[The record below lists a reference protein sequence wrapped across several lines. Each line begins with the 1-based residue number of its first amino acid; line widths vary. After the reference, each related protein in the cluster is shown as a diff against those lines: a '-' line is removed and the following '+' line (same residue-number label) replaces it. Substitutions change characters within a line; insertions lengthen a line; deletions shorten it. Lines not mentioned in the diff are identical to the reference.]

1 MREPVFSQI
10 AEVDDS
16 VFGRVESK
24 LAVVDHA
31 RSRDGVSEDFAG
43 NSFNLNAK
51 SMQIESRTF
60 NLHEN
65 LPKNRANRK
74 SHFQSVRRLG
84 GLPEAQFRR
93 FKKNA
98 RVPAKV
104 VKRGVMREPK
114 TLSAYLLKK
123 QENYKTNLS

>member
-51 SMQIESRTF
+51 SMQIESGIF

-65 LPKNRANRK
+65 LPKIHANRK
-74 SHFQSVRRLG
+74 PHFQFVRRLG

>member
-1 MREPVFSQI
+1 
-10 AEVDDS
+10 
-16 VFGRVESK
+16 
-24 LAVVDHA
+24 
-31 RSRDGVSEDFAG
+31 
-43 NSFNLNAK
+43 
-51 SMQIESRTF
+51 MQIESGIF
-60 NLHEN
+60 NLYEN
-65 LPKNRANRK
+65 LPKIYANRK

-123 QENYKTNLS
+123 QENYKTNHS

>member
-65 LPKNRANRK
+65 SPKIRVNRK
-74 SHFQSVRRLG
+74 SHFQFVRRLG
-84 GLPEAQFRR
+84 RLPEAQFRR

-123 QENYKTNLS
+123 RESQL

>member
-51 SMQIESRTF
+51 SMQIESGIF

-65 LPKNRANRK
+65 SPKIRVNRK
-74 SHFQSVRRLG
+74 PHFQSVRRLG

-104 VKRGVMREPK
+104 IKRGVMREPK

-123 QENYKTNLS
+123 QENYKTNHS